1 MAAIIRRRRRR
12 RQNAIPLRR
21 PRVFRDLSN
30 PLESLD
36 EEEVY
41 DRYRFSPETILFIVH
56 GVSGILQS
64 DTARNRP
71 IPPLVQVLLFL
82 RFVATG
88 AHLRLVGDSLN
99 VSESSAG
106 RVVKSVA
113 RAINAVF
120 SNIIKFPV
128 GDMASKVKEGFR
140 RIAGN
145 HRERAHSSELCAP

>member
-1 MAAIIRRRRRR
+1 M
-12 RQNAIPLRR
+12 
-21 PRVFRDLSN
+21 
-30 PLESLD
+30 
-36 EEEVY
+36 
-41 DRYRFSPETILFIVH
+41 
-56 GVSGILQS
+56 
-64 DTARNRP
+64 
-71 IPPLVQVLLFL
+71 
-82 RFVATG
+82 ATG

-145 HRERAHSSELCAP
+145 HRAHSSELCAP